1 MSNEKLPVFRV
12 SGSGITHRTELLRMW
27 SDTTLPVFQLAAELL
42 GVHSFIGSYFI
53 AKIIPS
59 QSISHRSKFNKTPS

>member
-1 MSNEKLPVFRV
+1 MGNEKLPVFRV
-12 SGSGITHRTELLRMW
+12 SGSGITQRTELLRMW

-59 QSISHRSKFNKTPS
+59 QI